1 MRGSDYPPI
10 TPQELAAAG
19 QALYGA
25 AWRCELSRILGVDE
39 NDIVLVEA
47 GTVLAPADWRARL
60 VVLAQDRAL
69 RAMEMAADLMW
80 SGVATETSEM
90 AETHAPRPGI
100 RLA

>member
-10 TPQELAAAG
+10 TPRELAAAG

-39 NDIVLVEA
+39 NAIVMVES
-47 GTVLAPADWRARL
+47 GTVLAPPEWRARL

-69 RAMEMAADLMW
+69 QAMEMAADLMW
-80 SGVATETSEM
+80 SGVM
-90 AETHAPRPGI
+90 ADAPAAQAPHPAM